1 MTSRL
6 LVRRPGP
13 LTLVEDLGRPGHA
26 ASGVPESGALD
37 PRALRLANRLVGNDE
52 HLAGLEITG
61 GGLELR
67 AEGAVVVAA
76 TGAPAT
82 LVVDGP
88 DRQRRHGTGVAVRV
102 PDGATVTV
110 LAPRVGLRAWL
121 AVRGGLRPPEMLG
134 SASTDLLSGLGAALA
149 AGDMVAVGPPPA
161 RVVPPLDQVPLPAP
175 TGDLLVLR
183 AIRGPR
189 DDWFTEGAC
198 EALTGVWTVGS
209 RANRI
214 GIRLDG
220 EPLQRREERARA
232 ELPSEGTVAGS
243 VQVAA
248 TGLPVLFLRDHPV
261 TGGYPVIATVV
272 TADLPLLAQA
282 APGARLRFRFVRGPR
297 LP

>member
-6 LVRRPGP
+6 LVRRTGP
-13 LTLVEDLGRPGHA
+13 LTLVQDLGRPGHA
-26 ASGVPESGALD
+26 AWGVPESGALD
-37 PRALRLANRLVGNDE
+37 PGALRLANRLVGNDE
-52 HLAGLEITG
+52 HLAGLETTL

-88 DRQRRHGTGVAVRV
+88 DGQRRHGTGVAVRV

-110 LAPRVGLRAWL
+110 LAPRVGLRTWL
-121 AVRGGLRPPEMLG
+121 AVRGGLRSPEMLG
-134 SASTDLLSGLGAALA
+134 STSIDLLSGLGAALA
-149 AGDMVAVGPPPA
+149 AGDTVAVGPPPA
-161 RVVPPLDQVPLPAP
+161 REVPPLDQAPLPAR

-183 AIRGPR
+183 AVRGPR
-189 DDWFTEGAC
+189 DDWFTEGSC
-198 EALTGVWTVGS
+198 EALTGVWAVSTRADRVG
-209 RANRI
+209 I
-214 GIRLDG
+214 HLEG
-220 EPLQRREERARA
+220 EPLERVAERAGA

-243 VQVAA
+243 VQVP
-248 TGLPVLFLRDHPV
+248 TSGRPVLFLHDHPV

-272 TADLPLLAQA
+272 IADLPLLAQA
-282 APGARLRFRFVRGPR
+282 APGARLRFRFVRAPL